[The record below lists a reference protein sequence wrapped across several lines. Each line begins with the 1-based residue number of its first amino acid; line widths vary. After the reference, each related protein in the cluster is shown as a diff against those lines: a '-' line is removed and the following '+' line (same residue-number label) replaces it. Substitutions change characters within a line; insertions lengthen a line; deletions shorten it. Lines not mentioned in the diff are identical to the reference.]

1 MQYLNPMIVRLSSP
15 RVIWLITLLALLA
28 LALAAGAPDG
38 GGCGTASC

>member
-1 MQYLNPMIVRLSSP
+1 MKYLNSMIVTLSSP

-38 GGCGTASC
+38 SGCGSTGC